1 MYRPLISF
9 SWPHTMALE
18 GTGLNLRLGPVQILR
33 TSALSVHGI
42 AYQTVLT
49 SVLLDVF
56 VQSTLLI
63 CHNIRSVL
71 TVLIISLK
79 LPIYFGQ
86 LSAHF
91 VPCCPVLLHTRLPS
105 LYTLHVSE
113 GLNDDDGDDDGETF
127 RHLCFRI
134 GLHVSTLICSFAV
147 RTLGILQSIHA
158 ILCIKKVKE
167 RIVLREFTSELRDA
181 CTCQMGPH
189 SVICYP
195 TEVAAP
201 PSPQPGRLVLDL
213 STP

>member
-86 LSAHF
+86 LWNCQRILCL
-91 VPCCPVLLHTRLPS
+91 VVLFSCIR
-105 LYTLHVSE
+105 
-113 GLNDDDGDDDGETF
+113 DC
-127 RHLCFRI
+127 HLC
-134 GLHVSTLICSFAV
+134 
-147 RTLGILQSIHA
+147 ILY
-158 ILCIKKVKE
+158 
-167 RIVLREFTSELRDA
+167 
-181 CTCQMGPH
+181 M
-189 SVICYP
+189 
-195 TEVAAP
+195 
-201 PSPQPGRLVLDL
+201 
-213 STP
+213 